1 MASIPSIERQTNL
14 EQSKPWLRQKR
25 RRQWLQHALVY
36 LLLLIVG
43 AIFALPLVWMVST
56 ALKSN
61 EQLLVFPPAWI
72 PSPLVWENFPKSWQ
86 FAPFGTYLLN
96 TLLVT
101 VVALIGQVLSSCFVA
116 YGFARLRFPAR
127 DQLFVL
133 VLATMMLP
141 YIVTLIPIF
150 LIFRT
155 LGWIDTYLPLTIPH
169 YFGGGPFFIFL
180 LRQYF
185 RTIPMELSDAAR
197 IDGAGEFGIFFRI
210 VIPLSLP
217 AIATVCIFS
226 FLGHW
231 NDFLGPLIYINT
243 EEKKTLM
250 LGLQSFIGLHS
261 QRFQYLMA
269 MSTLITLPTLI
280 LFFLFQRV
288 FIRSIVLTGMKG

>member
-1 MASIPSIERQTNL
+1 MASETLSKAGPVTKESYTLLQQKKTRQRL
-14 EQSKPWLRQKR
+14 YQL
-25 RRQWLQHALVY
+25 LVY
-36 LLLLIVG
+36 LLLLVLG
-43 AIFALPLVWMVST
+43 ALFALPLVWMLST

-61 EQLLVFPPAWI
+61 DQLIVFPPIWI
-72 PSPLVWENFPKSWQ
+72 PKPLMWENFPQAWQ
-86 FAPFGTYLLN
+86 YAPFGTYLLN
-96 TLLVT
+96 TLVVT
-101 VVALIGQVLSSCFVA
+101 MVALLGQVLSASFVA
-116 YGFARLRFPAR
+116 YGFARLRFPGR
-127 DQLFVL
+127 EQLFVI

-141 YIVTLIPIF
+141 YIVTLVPIF
-150 LIFRT
+150 LIFRN
-155 LGWIDTYLPLTIPH
+155 LGWIDTYLPLTVPH

-210 VIPLSLP
+210 IIPLSLP
-217 AIATVCIFS
+217 ALATVCIFS

-231 NDFLGPLIYINT
+231 NDFLGPLIYINS

-250 LGLQSFIGLHS
+250 LGLQSFIGLHN